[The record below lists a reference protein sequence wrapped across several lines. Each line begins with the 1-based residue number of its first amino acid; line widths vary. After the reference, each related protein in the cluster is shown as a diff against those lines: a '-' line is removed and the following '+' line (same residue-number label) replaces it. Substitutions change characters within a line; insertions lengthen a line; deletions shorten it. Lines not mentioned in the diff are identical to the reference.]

1 MTAFWHILPW
11 AVVAGVGTAAIEIA
25 VIWWIRDRP
34 AAVSFGVMVAVP
46 LLAALAFV
54 VAISGFM
61 FTPQLGWTLIA
72 CALIAA
78 AVIPASVVLARRL
91 TDRNLAM
98 ESDRASERA
107 AEASRRQMVAW
118 ISHDLRTPL
127 AGIRA
132 MSEALEDAVIT
143 EPSEIA
149 HYATRISD
157 EANRLSTMVDDL
169 FELSRIN
176 AGAVTICRERV
187 STEELVCQAVDAT
200 APAARQRGVH
210 LVAEPADSWPVV
222 LGSDPDLTRVL
233 RNLLI
238 NAIRHTPSEQSVAV
252 HADRVGAF
260 ASLTV
265 QDACGGI
272 AEEDLGKVFQAA
284 FRGRPARSPEPS
296 ADAIAPGAG
305 LGLAI
310 ARGLVEAHG
319 GQIRVENRYP
329 GCRFEVTLPLAEA

>member
-11 AVVAGVGTAAIEIA
+11 AVLAGVGTAAVEVA
-25 VIWWIRDRP
+25 LIWLARDRS
-34 AAVSFGVMVAVP
+34 AAVNIVMLVTVP

-78 AVIPASVVLARRL
+78 AVIPVSVLLARRI
-91 TDRNLAM
+91 TERNLAL
-98 ESDRASERA
+98 ERKRASERA
-107 AEASRRQMVAW
+107 AEASRRQLVAW

-149 HYATRISD
+149 SYAKRISG
-157 EANRLSTMVDDL
+157 ETSRLSTMVDDL

-176 AGAVTICRERV
+176 AGALILCRERV
-187 STEELVCQAVDAT
+187 STEELVAQAVEAT

-210 LVAEPADSWPVV
+210 LVAEPCDSWPVV
-222 LGSDPDLTRVL
+222 LGSDPELTRVL
-233 RNLLI
+233 RNLLV
-238 NAIRHTPSEQSVAV
+238 NAIRHTPNEQTVAV
-252 HADRVGAF
+252 HTGRVGAF
-260 ASLTV
+260 ACLTV

-272 AEEDLGKVFQAA
+272 AEEDIGQVFQTA

-296 ADAIAPGAG
+296 ALAISPGAG

>member
-11 AVVAGVGTAAIEIA
+11 AVVAGAGTAAVEIA
-25 VIWWIRDRP
+25 LIWWIRHRP
-34 AAVSFGVMVAVP
+34 AAVSIGVMVTVP

-61 FTPQLGWTLIA
+61 FTPQLGGTVIA
-72 CALIAA
+72 CVLIAA
-78 AVIPASVVLARRL
+78 AIIPVSVVLARRI
-91 TDRNLAM
+91 TMRNLAM
-98 ESDRASERA
+98 ERSRATERS
-107 AEASRRQMVAW
+107 AEASRRQLVAW

-143 EPSEIA
+143 EPAEIA
-149 HYATRISD
+149 SYATRISA
-157 EANRLSTMVDDL
+157 ETSRLSTMVDDL

-176 AGAVTICRERV
+176 AGAVAISRERV
-187 STEELVCQAVDAT
+187 STEELVAQAMEAT

-210 LVAEPADSWPVV
+210 LVAEATDSWPVV

-233 RNLLI
+233 RNLLV
-238 NAIRHTPSEQSVAV
+238 NAIRHTPHEQTVAV
-252 HADRVGAF
+252 HSGRVGAF
-260 ASLTV
+260 ACLTV

-272 AEEDLGKVFQAA
+272 AEEDLDRVFQTA
-284 FRGRPARSPEPS
+284 FRGPPARSPEPPGS
-296 ADAIAPGAG
+296 AISPGAG